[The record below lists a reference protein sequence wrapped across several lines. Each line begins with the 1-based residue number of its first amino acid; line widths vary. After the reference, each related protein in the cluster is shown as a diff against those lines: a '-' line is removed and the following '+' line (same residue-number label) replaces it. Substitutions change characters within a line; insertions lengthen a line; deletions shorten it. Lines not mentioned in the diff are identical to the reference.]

1 MDDLEGLEAAT
12 ERLNAG
18 AQIVQLEPSLIEHMW
33 KALSR
38 IPRNE
43 AQPTAVGYIA
53 AQLAPELEPR
63 SPEHKLAM
71 MARYALLDE
80 LIERGI
86 LDDYMKDETLR
97 KKVFAAAARLPCD
110 QNDLSEAV
118 AERVLRRSPPD
129 IREKTK
135 QDLLQ
140 AGYDP
145 DHLKVA
151 DKFIAWMRDNC

>member
-1 MDDLEGLEAAT
+1 MDELEGLEAAT

-18 AQIVQLEPSLIEHMW
+18 AQIAQVEPSLIEHMW
-33 KALSR
+33 EALSR

-43 AQPTAVGYIA
+43 GQPTAVGNLA
-53 AQLAPELEPR
+53 ARLEPDLARR

-71 MARYALLDE
+71 MARYALLDA

-97 KKVFAAAARLPCD
+97 KKVFAAAAWLPCD
-110 QNDLSEAV
+110 QNDLREAV
-118 AERVLRRSPPD
+118 AERVLRQSRPD
-129 IREKTK
+129 ITQRTK
-135 QDLLQ
+135 EDLAQ
-140 AGYDP
+140 GGYDP

-151 DKFIAWMRDNC
+151 DKFIAWIRNNC